1 MSSSHHDI
9 PGSDV
14 ITRNLRAHAA
24 ATATEQQVLFRA
36 PYAMKLN
43 AAYVT
48 YDAAITGADTNS
60 TSITVINGGQAGAG
74 TTAMTVAKDYLATP
88 ATNEVAGTPSALT
101 LSATDAN
108 TNIAAGDVLLFKWT
122 KVGTG
127 LAIGVGI
134 LTLHLRGN

>member
-1 MSSSHHDI
+1 MSISHHDI

-14 ITRNLRAHAA
+14 KTFPLRAHAA

-43 AAYVT
+43 AAYLT
-48 YDAAITGADTNS
+48 FDAAITGANTDT
-60 TSITVINGGQAGAG
+60 TSVTVINGGQAGAG
-74 TTAMTVAKDYLATP
+74 TTAMTVQKDYTSGV
-88 ATNEVAGTPSALT
+88 NEVAGTPDALT

-108 TNIAAGDVLLFKWT
+108 TNIAQGDVLLFKWT
-122 KVGTG
+122 KAGNG